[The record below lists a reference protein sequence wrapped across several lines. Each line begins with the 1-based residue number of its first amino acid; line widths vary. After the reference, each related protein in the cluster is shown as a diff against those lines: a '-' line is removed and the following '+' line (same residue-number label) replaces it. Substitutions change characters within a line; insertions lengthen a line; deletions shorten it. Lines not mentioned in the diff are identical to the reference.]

1 MDDLS
6 FCVRTSPI
14 WQFIGYFLIGLK
26 VLVPLI
32 IIILGIV
39 DFAKAIASNDK
50 DGTTKSAAG
59 LLRRFII
66 GVIIFLVPTLVNVVF
81 NLLATQFE
89 GINSVTACSTCL
101 LDPLDDVCDGYI
113 VEAEELMDE
122 QIDESREHLD
132 DIISTGGND
141 SNSGSSNGGTGSNS
155 NQGTSASGTYRNTKN
170 NQVFN
175 LYYQNDSRWG
185 GTQYSNG
192 DTITE
197 IGCMITAVSVIA
209 SAYDS
214 SITPL
219 TVFNSYPQSYPHT
232 SINSLTNNNI
242 SCTNSANKSASYI
255 TEQLNQGKLAVIQ
268 DYGRSSGG
276 SSPFTS
282 SQHYM
287 ALLDVSGNQ
296 VYVGNGYSDS
306 SYAKTGWFNASDV
319 FTSVQYVAICDIN

>member
-1 MDDLS
+1 MDELS

-14 WQFIGYFLIGLK
+14 WQFVGYFLIGLK

-39 DFAKAIASNDK
+39 DFASAIVANDK
-50 DGTTKSAAG
+50 DGTTKSAMS
-59 LLRRFII
+59 LLKRFIV
-66 GVIIFLVPTLVNVVF
+66 GVIIFLIPTLVDIVF
-81 NLLATQFE
+81 SIMAEQFE
-89 GINSVTACSTCL
+89 GINSANACSTCL
-101 LDPLDDVCDGYI
+101 LTPLDDECDGYI
-113 VEAEELMDE
+113 VEAEDIMDE
-122 QIDESREHLD
+122 QIDESHDHLD
-132 DIISTGGND
+132 EITDTDDND
-141 SNSGSSNGGTGSNS
+141 SPQNPNPDSSNPS
-155 NQGTSASGTYRNTKN
+155 QGTTINGTYRNTKN

-185 GTQYSNG
+185 ETKYDNG
-192 DTITE
+192 DTITD

-219 TVFNSYPQSYPHT
+219 TVFNSYPHSYPHS
-232 SINSLTNNNI
+232 SISSLTNNKI

-268 DYGRSSGG
+268 VYGKSSGG

-287 ALLDVSGNQ
+287 ALLDVSNDQ
-296 VYVGNGYSDS
+296 VYVGNGYNDYN
-306 SYAKTGWFNASDV
+306 YAKTGWFSASDV
-319 FTSVQYVAICDIN
+319 FTSVQYVAICDVN